1 MSKHR
6 FDHMVDHNDDSKP
19 ARQPER
25 LQRIEVIT
33 GVERR
38 RKWRTEEKLAIV
50 ADSLVEG
57 VVISEVA
64 RRHGISPQQLF
75 GWRSQVR
82 AEMAA
87 MTQDATPPF
96 VRAIVDDT
104 AGRQAAPGPSNAPA
118 TGPVTAEEA
127 GIEITLG
134 STLVR
139 VRGVV
144 DTKMLTAVLKA
155 LKVAS

>member
-1 MSKHR
+1 
-6 FDHMVDHNDDSKP
+6 MVDHNDDSKP

-87 MTQDATPPF
+87 MAQDATPPF

-104 AGRQAAPGPSNAPA
+104 AGRQVTPGPSNEPA
-118 TGPVTAEEA
+118 TGPVTAKEA

-155 LKVAS
+155 LKVTS